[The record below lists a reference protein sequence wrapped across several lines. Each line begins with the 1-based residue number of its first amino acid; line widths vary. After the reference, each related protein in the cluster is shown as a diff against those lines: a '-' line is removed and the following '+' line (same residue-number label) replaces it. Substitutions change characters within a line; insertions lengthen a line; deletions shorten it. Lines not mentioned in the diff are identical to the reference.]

1 MSKTRLPVPFAYDH
15 EKRTSSN
22 TTHAKYDQVYLVI
35 SKYDL
40 LDSQPLGT
48 QGDIA
53 LGAKGVV
60 QGPCSNPGL
69 KDRDLRMEV
78 AFEKVRETYNLL
90 PEQVSKNLADANL
103 PAGFECVCTIA

>member
-1 MSKTRLPVPFAYDH
+1 MRGHLAHAHRLHHPTAFLCAILVSTSF
-15 EKRTSSN
+15 RTVN
-22 TTHAKYDQVYLVI
+22 RT
-35 SKYDL
+35 